1 MTEERR
7 PTISEEALIV
17 CRCEEI
23 ARAEIEAAI
32 AAGCDSVTWVKRK
45 TRAGMGLCQGRTCG
59 RLVAAQLAEAGA
71 CDHEQTLP
79 RRARSPVR
87 PLPLG
92 MLAAADDP
100 PEMP

>member
-1 MTEERR
+1 MSEERR

-23 ARAEIEAAI
+23 TRAELEAAI

-59 RLVAAQLAEAGA
+59 RLVARIVAEETGKDLA
-71 CDHEQTLP
+71 DVLP
-79 RRARSPVR
+79 DTQR
-87 PLPLG
+87 PPLRPIP
-92 MLAAADDP
+92 LDILEERDEP
-100 PEMP
+100 

>member
-23 ARAEIEAAI
+23 TRAELEAAI

-59 RLVAAQLAEAGA
+59 RLVARIVAEETGQDLA
-71 CDHEQTLP
+71 DVLP
-79 RRARSPVR
+79 DTQR
-87 PLPLG
+87 PPLRPIP
-92 MLAAADDP
+92 LDILEERDEP
-100 PEMP
+100 